1 MTWLPPPDRLTPA
14 QTACVEAP
22 TDQPLVLCGGPGSGK
37 TVVLLHRARRLG
49 LATGR
54 PERVATLVYTNILRD
69 FIRSATDELRLPA
82 EQVLTFDHW
91 CRLRHVDL
99 IGPPPTTAQGHPD
112 FTRIREQLLA
122 HLQARAVPP
131 VLDAALLEPAR
142 PLFNR
147 MSAASATMFGI
158 PGFFRLRTPLNAFGA
173 LGVYDT
179 EPLRQTLLEMVDFD
193 WLNSGRVRLSVGAVN
208 VRTGNSVYF
217 DNTQCRLGVEH
228 VMASG
233 ALPPGFPPVEI
244 DGELYWDGGIVSNS
258 PLWYV
263 MDEAPGIDAL
273 ILQVDLFSSRGK
285 LPTNLDEVQER
296 SMDIQYSSKTRF
308 NSTQLRE
315 RMELKESFRRLL
327 GKLPP
332 RLLDDPDV
340 RRLARASQH
349 SEISLVQLINRHDT
363 RSSSFKDYEFSRSTV
378 NDLWNAGLADARRT
392 VSHPEWCRATE
403 HHEGMRV
410 FDLTR

>member
-1 MTWLPPPDRLTPA
+1 MARPVPVVDTPQTVAPPDHEHT
-14 QTACVEAP
+14 V
-22 TDQPLVLCGGPGSGK
+22 LVLQGGG
-37 TVVLLHRARRLG
+37 ALG
-49 LATGR
+49 AYQAGAFEGFAAAGALPDWVAGVSIGAINGALIAGNP
-54 PERVATLVYTNILRD
+54 PEQRVA
-69 FIRSATDELRLPA
+69 
-82 EQVLTFDHW
+82 
-91 CRLRHVDL
+91 RLREFWDRVSAMS
-99 IGPPPTTAQGHPD
+99 P
-112 FTRIREQLLA
+112 
-122 HLQARAVPP
+122 AV
-131 VLDAALLEPAR
+131 DAALLEPAR

-273 ILQVDLFSSRGK
+273 ILQVDLFSARGAA
-285 LPTNLDEVQER
+285 PSDLDEVQER
-296 SMDIQYSSKTRF
+296 SKDIQYSSKTRF
-308 NSTQLRE
+308 NSTQLRQ
-315 RMELKESFRRLL
+315 RMQLKAAFRRLL
-327 GKLPP
+327 GKLPAQL
-332 RLLDDPDV
+332 RDDPDV
-340 RRLARASQH
+340 AFLAQASLRT
-349 SEISLVQLINRHDT
+349 EISLVQLINRHDT
-363 RSSSFKDYEFSRSTV
+363 RSSSFKDYEFSRATV
-378 NDLWNAGLADARRT
+378 NELWNAGRDDVRRT
-392 VSHPEWCRATE
+392 VSHPEWCRATQ
-403 HHEGMRV
+403 HHEGLRE

>member
-1 MTWLPPPDRLTPA
+1 MARPVPVVDTPQTVAPPDHEHT
-14 QTACVEAP
+14 V
-22 TDQPLVLCGGPGSGK
+22 LVLQGGG
-37 TVVLLHRARRLG
+37 ALG
-49 LATGR
+49 AYQAGAFEGFAAAGALPDWVAGVSIGAINGALIAGNP
-54 PERVATLVYTNILRD
+54 PERRVA
-69 FIRSATDELRLPA
+69 
-82 EQVLTFDHW
+82 
-91 CRLRHVDL
+91 RLREFWDRVSAMS
-99 IGPPPTTAQGHPD
+99 P
-112 FTRIREQLLA
+112 
-122 HLQARAVPP
+122 AV
-131 VLDAALLEPAR
+131 DAALLEPAR

-273 ILQVDLFSSRGK
+273 ILQVDLFSARGAA
-285 LPTNLDEVQER
+285 PSDLDEVQER
-296 SMDIQYSSKTRF
+296 SKDIQYSSKTRF
-308 NSTQLRE
+308 NSTQLRQ
-315 RMELKESFRRLL
+315 RMQLKAAFRRLL
-327 GKLPP
+327 GKLPAQL
-332 RLLDDPDV
+332 RDDPDV
-340 RRLARASQH
+340 AFLAQASLRT
-349 SEISLVQLINRHDT
+349 EISLVQLINRHDT
-363 RSSSFKDYEFSRSTV
+363 RSSSFKDYEFSRATV
-378 NDLWNAGLADARRT
+378 NELWNAGRDDVRRT
-392 VSHPEWCRATE
+392 VSHPEWCRATQ
-403 HHEGMRV
+403 HHEGLRE